1 MGKLLMLLSC
11 MSLIILAVGTAFAP
25 NNQLF
30 LLASDSS
37 LYQYVREA
45 LAATLLLQFVTHPP
59 RHIIFRL
66 LAGMLAVS
74 VAVWVIANSY
84 NGVMPLLDTLSLL
97 ASASA
102 IGVTAL
108 EIRPETKAK
117 NLPENS
123 TNPLIA

>member
-1 MGKLLMLLSC
+1 MGKLLMILSC
-11 MSLIILAVGTAFAP
+11 ISLVILAVGTAFAP

-37 LYQYVREA
+37 LYQYIREV
-45 LAATLLLQFVTHPP
+45 LAATLFLQFVTHPP

-66 LAGMLAVS
+66 LAGMLALS
-74 VAVWVIANSY
+74 VAIWVIANSY

-97 ASASA
+97 ASATA

-108 EIRPETKAK
+108 EIRPETKI
-117 NLPENS
+117 NSLPQDS